1 MEDQVRRGRG
11 RPPAGLELDEATLL
25 RGALEA
31 FAEHGYE
38 GTSVRDIGRRL
49 GLSHALL
56 GLRFG
61 SKQDLWFAAMDHAF
75 QPWQR
80 SFEALDATAD
90 DLDLLRAGI
99 HAFVVFA
106 GTHPEVHRIISHE
119 GAIDSPRIHYIYAKV
134 IAPARALAEGLLI
147 RLAASGRT
155 RPIPYASFHLLVTH
169 GAGAL
174 FSNRVEA
181 GLLGAPAYTPES
193 VEAHADLITE
203 VIVTGLLRSA
213 P

>member
-1 MEDQVRRGRG
+1 MELAD
-11 RPPAGLELDEATLL
+11 AILL
-25 RGALEA
+25 QGALEA

-75 QPWQR
+75 QSWQR
-80 SFEALDATAD
+80 SFAALDTTAD
-90 DLDLLRAGI
+90 DLELLRAGI
-99 HAFVVFA
+99 HAYVVFA

-119 GAIDSPRIHYIYAKV
+119 GAIDSPRIRYIYAKV
-134 IAPARALAEGLLI
+134 IAPTRALAEDLLT
-147 RLAASGRT
+147 RLAAAGRT
-155 RPIPYASFHLLVTH
+155 RPIPYAAFHLLVAH

-174 FSNRVEA
+174 FTSRVEA
-181 GLLGAPAYTPES
+181 DLLGAPAYTPES

-203 VIVTGLLRSA
+203 IIVAGLVRA
-213 P
+213 AVR